1 MAWNERPDGA
11 TVVKVNRSAS
21 REKAL
26 AEHNV
31 KVRLEDRYTAESG
44 DVQMTGVQ
52 ALARLPL
59 NILRSDRTRGLR
71 TAVFISGYE
80 GSPLGGYDLELQHH
94 AELLASY
101 DLVFQPGVNEELAAT
116 SVQGTQLAAGLA
128 DARVEGVTGFWY
140 GKSPGLDRASDA
152 LRHANLI
159 GTHPKGGAVAFV
171 GDDPGAKSSTVPGAS
186 EFLLADLGMP
196 VLYPA
201 DPQDV
206 LDLGVHAVAMSR
218 LSGLW
223 VALKI
228 ATNVA
233 DGSGTVEIG
242 SDRVDPQLPLVMF
255 EGQKFEHRLTAR
267 MLQPALSEMER
278 TREGV
283 RLDAARAYAL
293 ANRLNRSETFGPR
306 ASSSGASS
314 PGASSSGASIG
325 IVAAGK
331 TYLDMRQ
338 ALRTLGLDEAELRR
352 RDVRL
357 LRLAMIHPLIASEI
371 EGFADGLDEIIV
383 VEEKRPF
390 IESAVKEILYGVK
403 NAPKVTGKTDPEG
416 AKLFAAYGELD
427 ADLIAAGLARI
438 LGRFGE
444 FTTVKAWQARQALRR
459 PVTPLPL
466 VSRTPYFCS
475 GCPHNS
481 STKVP
486 EGSLVGGGIG
496 CHALVLMMEPEAV
509 GDVVGLTQMGGEGA
523 QWIGMA
529 PFMRTRR
536 HLLQNIGDG
545 TFHHSG
551 SLAVRAAVASGVNV
565 TYKLLYNSAV
575 AMTGGQQAVGAMSIP
590 ALTKMLTAEGVRR
603 IVITTAEPKRYRRAD
618 LAPTAEVWHRDRV
631 VAAQELLSQVEG
643 VTVLIHDQE
652 CATEL
657 RRKRKRGL
665 AADPAERV
673 MINQRVCEGC
683 GDCGEKSN
691 CLSVQPVDTEFG
703 RKTAIDQSS
712 CNKDYSCLKGD
723 CPSFLTV
730 IPSDKPRARRATA
743 PALASDAIGDPPFR
757 FDVAAAPHTTRI
769 TGVGG
774 TGVVTL
780 SQVLSTAGR
789 IAGRQVRSLDQTGL
803 AQKGGA
809 VISDIKISADEIE
822 QSHKAVAG
830 ECGLYLGCDL
840 LVAADAKN
848 LAVTDPETTIAVV
861 STTKVP
867 TGKMVVDKT
876 VPFPDVGATTERI
889 KSATRGAESVFVDAR
904 GLSVTLFGTD
914 QFANMLLAGVAFQTG
929 ALPLPAWAIEQAIE
943 LNGVQVEPNLQAFRR
958 GRQRVAE
965 PAAFAQ
971 AVAALTAVAPVRVPT
986 EPERRLIESVG
997 AAPGSELHRIVTAR
1011 IPDLIAYQNVD
1022 YARRY
1027 AGVVAR
1033 VRDAEDRTVPG
1044 ESKLSEAV
1052 AEFGYKLMAYK
1063 DEYEVARLLTDPQVE
1078 ARVRA
1083 EFGEGARVSY
1093 RLHPPILRAL
1103 GMKQKLKLGPWSRPG
1118 FQLLRAGKIVRG
1130 TKLDPFGHT
1139 QVRRVERELIDEYT
1153 ATIDDLLG
1161 QLSTETYQRAVE
1173 IARLPDL
1180 VRGYENIKLANVALY
1195 RARLQELQTELAMV
1209 SSLHRLT
1216 PTASHPSSPPPADR

>member
-1 MAWNERPDGA
+1 M
-11 TVVKVNRSAS
+11 KI
-21 REKAL
+21 
-26 AEHNV
+26 
-31 KVRLEDRYTAESG
+31 RLEDRYTAESG
-44 DVQMTGVQ
+44 RVQMTGVQ
-52 ALARLPL
+52 ALARLPM
-59 NILRSDRTRGLR
+59 NVLRSDRTRGLK

-80 GSPLGGYDLELQHH
+80 GSPLGGYDLELARH
-94 AELLASY
+94 AKLLAAY
-101 DLVFQPGVNEELAAT
+101 DLVFQPAVNEELAAT
-116 SVQGTQLAAGLA
+116 AVQGTQLAASLA

-140 GKSPGLDRASDA
+140 GKSPGLDRATDA
-152 LRHANLI
+152 LRHANLM

-206 LDLGVHAVAMSR
+206 LDLGFHAVMMSR
-218 LSGLW
+218 RSGLW

-228 ATNVA
+228 ATAVA

-242 SDRVDPQLPLVMF
+242 PVDPQRPLVMVAG
-255 EGQKFEHRLTAR
+255 EEWEHRPTAR

-278 TREGV
+278 SREGV
-283 RLDAARAYAL
+283 RLATARAYAL
-293 ANRLNRSETFGPR
+293 ANRLNRIQTFGGTAR
-306 ASSSGASS
+306 
-314 PGASSSGASIG
+314 IG
-325 IVAAGK
+325 IVAAGR

-338 ALRTLGLDEAELRR
+338 ALRILGLDEAELRAR
-352 RDVRL
+352 GVWL

-371 EGFADGLDEIIV
+371 EEFADGLAEIIV
-383 VEEKRPF
+383 VEEKRSF
-390 IESAVKEILYGVK
+390 IESALKAILYGAK
-403 NAPKVTGKTDPEG
+403 NPPAISGKTDPEG
-416 AKLFAAYGELD
+416 TTLFPVDGELD
-427 ADLIAAGLARI
+427 ADLIAAGLAAR
-438 LGRFGE
+438 LGTFGE
-444 FTTVKAWQARQALRR
+444 FTTVTAWQRRQARHR
-459 PVTPLPL
+459 PAAPLPL
-466 VSRTPYFCS
+466 VARTPYFCS

-496 CHALVLMMEPEAV
+496 CHALVLLMEPGAV
-509 GDVVGLTQMGGEGA
+509 GDVVGLSQMGGEGA

-536 HLLQNIGDG
+536 HMLQNIGDG

-575 AMTGGQQAVGAMSIP
+575 AMTGGQQAVGAMPIP

-603 IVITTAEPKRYRRAD
+603 IVITTAEPRRYRRAD
-618 LAPTAEVWHRDRV
+618 LAPGVEVWHRDRV
-631 VAAQELLSQVEG
+631 VEAQEVLSQVEG

-657 RRKRKRGL
+657 RRKRKRRL

-691 CLSVQPVDTEFG
+691 CLSVQPIDTEFG

-730 IPSDKPRARRATA
+730 IPGAKPRAGRATM
-743 PALASDAIGDPPFR
+743 PALAPDASPDPPPR
-757 FDVAAAPHTTRI
+757 SDLSAAPHTTRI

-780 SQVLSTAGR
+780 SQVLSVAGR
-789 IAGRQVRSLDQTGL
+789 IAGRAVRSLDQTGL

-809 VISDIKISADEIE
+809 VISDIKISVGEIE
-822 QSHKAVAG
+822 QSNKATAG
-830 ECGLYLGCDL
+830 ECDLYLGCDL
-840 LVAADAKN
+840 LVAADARN
-848 LAVTDPETTIAVV
+848 LAVADPETTIAVV

-867 TGKMVVDKT
+867 TGKMVTDTT
-876 VPFPDVGATTERI
+876 VPFPDVDATADRI
-889 KSATRGAESVFVDAR
+889 RRATRGAESVFIDAR

-929 ALPLPAWAIEQAIE
+929 ALPLPATAIEQAIE
-943 LNGVQVEPNLQAFRR
+943 LNGVQVEPNVQAFRR
-958 GRQRVAE
+958 GRQSVAD

-971 AVAALTAVAPVRVPT
+971 AAAALSAAAPARRPT
-986 EPERRLIESVG
+986 EAEQRLIQSVG
-997 AAPGSELHRIVTAR
+997 AAPGSELHRIVAVR
-1011 IPDLIAYQNVD
+1011 IPDLIQYQNLGH
-1022 YARRY
+1022 ARRY
-1027 AGVVAR
+1027 ADAVAR
-1033 VRDAEDRTVPG
+1033 VREAEDRSVPG
-1044 ESKLSEAV
+1044 ESALSEAV

-1063 DEYEVARLLTDPQVE
+1063 DEYEVARLLTDPRAE
-1078 ARVRA
+1078 AVVRA

-1093 RLHPPILRAL
+1093 QLHPPVLRAL
-1103 GMKQKLKLGPWSRPG
+1103 GMRRKLKLGPWFRPA
-1118 FQLLRAGKIVRG
+1118 FQLLRAGKLLRG
-1130 TKLDPFGHT
+1130 TRLDPFGYT
-1139 QVRRVERELIDEYT
+1139 QVRRAERELVEEYT
-1153 ATIDDLLG
+1153 ATIDDLLR
-1161 QLSTETYQRAVE
+1161 QLSPETYQRAVE

-1180 VRGYENIKLANVALY
+1180 VRGYENIKLANVARY
-1195 RARLQELQTELAMV
+1195 RARVKDLLTELAMV
-1209 SSLHRLT
+1209 SSR
-1216 PTASHPSSPPPADR
+1216 

>member
-1 MAWNERPDGA
+1 M
-11 TVVKVNRSAS
+11 
-21 REKAL
+21 
-26 AEHNV
+26 AEHDG

-59 NILRSDRTRGLR
+59 NILRSDRTAGLR

-80 GSPLGGYDLELQHH
+80 GSPLGGYDLELDRH
-94 AELLASY
+94 AKLLAEH

-152 LRHANLI
+152 LRHANLM

-171 GDDPGAKSSTVPGAS
+171 GDDPAAKSSTVPGAS

-233 DGSGTVEIG
+233 DGSGTVQIG
-242 SDRVDPQLPLVMF
+242 SNRVDPQLPLVMY

-306 ASSSGASS
+306 ASTSR
-314 PGASSSGASIG
+314 ASIG

-338 ALRTLGLDEAELRR
+338 ALRILGLDEAELRAR
-352 RDVRL
+352 GVRL
-357 LRLAMIHPLIASEI
+357 LRLAMVHPLIASEI
-371 EGFADGLDEIIV
+371 EEFADGLAEIIV

-403 NAPKVTGKTDPEG
+403 NAPKVSGKTDPEG
-416 AKLFAAYGELD
+416 ARLFAAHGELD
-427 ADLIAAGLARI
+427 ADLIAAGLATT
-438 LGRFGE
+438 LGRFPQ
-444 FTTVKAWQARQALRR
+444 FTTVVAGQARQALRR
-459 PVTPLPL
+459 PVTHLPL
-466 VSRTPYFCS
+466 AARTPYFCS

-509 GDVVGLTQMGGEGA
+509 GDVIGLTQMGGEGA

-551 SLAVRAAVASGVNV
+551 SLAVRAAVASSVNV

-575 AMTGGQQAVGAMSIP
+575 AMTGGQQAVGAMPIP

-631 VAAQELLSQVEG
+631 VEAQKVLSQVEG

-657 RRKRKRGL
+657 RRKRKRRL

-673 MINQRVCEGC
+673 MINQRVCDGC

-691 CLSVQPVDTEFG
+691 CLSVQPVETEFG
-703 RKTAIDQSS
+703 RKTVIDQSS

-743 PALASDAIGDPPFR
+743 PALAPDAIPDPPFR

-876 VPFPDVGATTERI
+876 VPFPDVDATTDRI
-889 KSATRGAESVFVDAR
+889 LSATRGAESVFVDAR
-904 GLSVTLFGTD
+904 GLSVTLLGTD

-971 AVAALTAVAPVRVPT
+971 AVAALAAVAPVRVPT
-986 EPERRLIESVG
+986 GPERRLIESVG
-997 AAPGSELHRIVTAR
+997 AVPGSELHRIITTR
-1011 IPDLIAYQNVD
+1011 IPDLIEYQNVD

-1027 AGVVAR
+1027 ADVVAR
-1033 VRDAEDRTVPG
+1033 VREAEDRTVQG

-1063 DEYEVARLLTDPQVE
+1063 DEYEVARLLTDPQAE
-1078 ARVRA
+1078 ALVRA

-1103 GMKQKLKLGPWSRPG
+1103 GMKRQLKLGSWSRPG

-1130 TKLDPFGHT
+1130 TKLDPFGDT

-1153 ATIDDLLG
+1153 ATIEDLLG
-1161 QLSTETYQRAVE
+1161 QLTTETYQRAVE

-1180 VRGYENIKLANVALY
+1180 VRGYENIKLANVAHY
-1195 RARLQELQTELAMV
+1195 RARVQELLSELATV
-1209 SSLHRLT
+1209 SC
-1216 PTASHPSSPPPADR
+1216 

>member
-1 MAWNERPDGA
+1 
-11 TVVKVNRSAS
+11 
-21 REKAL
+21 L
-26 AEHNV
+26 AKHDV

-59 NILRSDRTRGLR
+59 NILRSDRNRGLE

-80 GSPLGGYDLELQHH
+80 GSPLGGYDLELQRH
-94 AELLASY
+94 AKLLAEY

-116 SVQGTQLAAGLA
+116 SVAGTQLAAGLA

-152 LRHANLI
+152 LRHANLM

-171 GDDPGAKSSTVPGAS
+171 GDDPAAKSSTVPGAS

-242 SDRVDPQLPLVMF
+242 AGRVDPQLPLVTF
-255 EGQKFEHRLTAR
+255 EGKQWEHRPTAR

-283 RLDAARAYAL
+283 RMDAARAYAL
-293 ANRLNRSETFGPR
+293 ANQLNRSETFGP
-306 ASSSGASS
+306 GAS
-314 PGASSSGASIG
+314 SIG

-338 ALRTLGLDEAELRR
+338 ALRMLGLDEAGLRAR
-352 RDVRL
+352 GIRL
-357 LRLAMIHPLIASEI
+357 LRLAMIHPLIAPEI
-371 EGFADGLDEIIV
+371 AEFADGLAEIIV

-390 IESAVKEILYGVK
+390 IEAAVKEILYGVE
-403 NAPKVTGKTDPEG
+403 NAPRVTGKAGPDG
-416 AKLFAAYGELD
+416 AKLFPAHGELD

-438 LGRFGE
+438 LGRYPE
-444 FTTVKAWQARQALRR
+444 FTTVSAWQAKQQGFRR
-459 PVTPLPL
+459 PVTSLPL

-496 CHALVLMMEPEAV
+496 CHALVLLMEPEAV

-575 AMTGGQQAVGAMSIP
+575 AMTGGQQATGAMSIP
-590 ALTKMLTAEGVRR
+590 ALTRMLTAEGVRR
-603 IVITTAEPKRYRRAD
+603 IVITTGEPHRYRRAG
-618 LAPTAEVWHRDRV
+618 LAPGVKVWHRDRV
-631 VAAQELLSQVEG
+631 VEAQEVLSRLEG

-657 RRKRKRGL
+657 RRKRKRQL
-665 AADPAERV
+665 APDPAERV

-691 CLSVQPVDTEFG
+691 CLSVQPIDTEFG

-730 IPSDKPRARRATA
+730 IPGAKKPGAKKPGAKKPGAQKPGAAPGARRATA
-743 PALASDAIGDPPFR
+743 PALAPGAIADPRFR
-757 FDVAAAPHTTRI
+757 FDLASAPHTTRI

-780 SQVLSTAGR
+780 SQVLSAAGR

-809 VISDIKISADEIE
+809 VISDIKISAGEIE

-830 ECGLYLGCDL
+830 ECDLYLGCDL

-848 LAVTDPETTIAVV
+848 LAVADPKTTVAVV

-876 VPFPDVGATTERI
+876 VPFPDVDATAERI
-889 KSATRGAESVFVDAR
+889 RSATAGAESVFVDAR
-904 GLSVTLFGTD
+904 GLSVTLLGTD

-929 ALPLPAWAIEQAIE
+929 ALPLPAGAIEQAIE

-958 GRQRVAE
+958 GRQRVAD

-971 AVAALTAVAPVRVPT
+971 AVAALSPVVPAT
-986 EPERRLIESVG
+986 KVPSEAEQRLIESVG
-997 AAPGSELHRIVTAR
+997 AAPGSELRRILTTR
-1011 IPDLIAYQNVD
+1011 IPDLIEYQSLD

-1027 AGVVAR
+1027 AELVAR
-1033 VRDAEDRTVPG
+1033 VREAEDRSVPG
-1044 ESKLSEAV
+1044 EGKLSEAV

-1063 DEYEVARLLTDPQVE
+1063 DEYEVARLLTDPQAE
-1078 ARVRA
+1078 AAVRA
-1083 EFGEGARVSY
+1083 EFDAGARVSY
-1093 RLHPPILRAL
+1093 RLHPPLLRAL
-1103 GMKQKLKLGPWSRPG
+1103 GLKRKLKLGPWFRPA

-1130 TKLDPFGHT
+1130 TRLDPFGYT
-1139 QVRRVERELIDEYT
+1139 RVRRVERELIEEYT
-1153 ATIDDLLG
+1153 GTIDDLLG
-1161 QLSTETYQRAVE
+1161 QLSPSTYQRAVE

-1195 RARLQELQTELAMV
+1195 RTRVRELQ
-1209 SSLHRLT
+1209 
-1216 PTASHPSSPPPADR
+1216 SP

>member
-1 MAWNERPDGA
+1 LTEND
-11 TVVKVNRSAS
+11 VKI
-21 REKAL
+21 
-26 AEHNV
+26 
-31 KVRLEDRYTAESG
+31 RLEDRYTAESG
-44 DVQMTGVQ
+44 HAQMTGVQ
-52 ALARLPL
+52 ALARLPM
-59 NILRSDRTRGLR
+59 NILRSDRTRGLK
-71 TAVFISGYE
+71 TAVFISGYQ
-80 GSPLGGYDLELQHH
+80 GSPLGGYDLELQRH
-94 AELLASY
+94 AELLAEY

-116 SVQGTQLAAGLA
+116 SVQGSQLAAGSA

-152 LRHANLI
+152 LRHANLM
-159 GTHPKGGAVAFV
+159 GTHPRGGAVAFV
-171 GDDPGAKSSTVPGAS
+171 GDDPAAKSSTVPGAS

-242 SDRVDPQLPLVMF
+242 CDRVDPRLPLVMF
-255 EGQKFEHRLTAR
+255 EGKKWEHHVTAR

-278 TREGV
+278 TREGI
-283 RLDAARAYAL
+283 RMAAARAYAL
-293 ANRLNRSETFGPR
+293 ANGLNRSETFGGT
-306 ASSSGASS
+306 AT
-314 PGASSSGASIG
+314 IG

-338 ALRTLGLDEAELRR
+338 ALRTLGLDEAELRAR
-352 RDVRL
+352 GVRL
-357 LRLAMIHPLIASEI
+357 LRLAMVHPLIASEI
-371 EGFADGLDEIIV
+371 EEFADGLAEIII
-383 VEEKRPF
+383 VEEKRAF

-403 NAPKVTGKTDPEG
+403 NAPTVTGKTDPDG
-416 AKLFAAYGELD
+416 AKLFAADGELD
-427 ADLIAAGLARI
+427 ADLIAAGLARR
-438 LGRFGE
+438 LGTVPE
-444 FTTVKAWQARQALRR
+444 FTTVRAWRSRQALPR
-459 PVTPLPL
+459 PATQLPL
-466 VSRTPYFCS
+466 AARTPYFCS

-536 HLLQNIGDG
+536 HMVQNIGDG

-575 AMTGGQQAVGAMSIP
+575 AMTGGQQAEGAMPIP

-618 LAPTAEVWHRDRV
+618 LAPAAEVWHRDRV
-631 VAAQELLSQVEG
+631 VEAQEVLSQVEG

-657 RRKRKRGL
+657 RRKRKRRL

-691 CLSVQPVDTEFG
+691 CLSVQPVDTDFG
-703 RKTAIDQSS
+703 RKTVIDQSS
-712 CNKDYSCLKGD
+712 CNKDYSCLAGD

-730 IPSDKPRARRATA
+730 IPSARPQARRATA
-743 PALASDAIGDPPFR
+743 PALAPDGIPDPPLR
-757 FDVAAAPHTTRI
+757 FDVARASHTTRI

-780 SQVLSTAGR
+780 SQVLSAAGR

-809 VISDIKISADEIE
+809 VVSDVKISAEEIE
-822 QSHKAVAG
+822 QSHKAAAG
-830 ECGLYLGCDL
+830 ECDLYLGCDL
-840 LVAADAKN
+840 LVAADARN
-848 LAVTDPETTIAVV
+848 LAVADPQTTIAVV

-867 TGKMVVDKT
+867 TGTMVVDKT
-876 VPFPDVGATTERI
+876 VPFPDVDATTDRI
-889 KSATRGAESVFVDAR
+889 RSATRGAESVFVDAR

-914 QFANMLLAGVAFQTG
+914 QFANMLLAGVAFQAG
-929 ALPLPAWAIEQAIE
+929 ALPLPARAIEQAIE
-943 LNGVQVEPNLQAFRR
+943 LNGVQVEPNVQAFRR
-958 GRQRVAE
+958 GRQFVAE
-965 PAAFAQ
+965 PATFVQTVATLSAVPPVNEPNEPAQ
-971 AVAALTAVAPVRVPT
+971 Q
-986 EPERRLIESVG
+986 LIQSVG
-997 AAPGSELHRIVTAR
+997 AVPGSELHRIITAR
-1011 IPDLIAYQNVD
+1011 IPDLIEYQNVG

-1027 AGVVAR
+1027 AEVVAR
-1033 VRDAEDRTVPG
+1033 VREAEDRTVAG
-1044 ESKLSEAV
+1044 QSALSEAV
-1052 AEFGYKLMAYK
+1052 AQFGYKLMAYK
-1063 DEYEVARLLTDPQVE
+1063 DEYEVARLLVDPQAE
-1078 ARVRA
+1078 AAVRA

-1093 RLHPPILRAL
+1093 RLHPPVLRAL
-1103 GMKQKLKLGPWSRPG
+1103 GMRRKLKLGPWFRPA
-1118 FQLLRAGKIVRG
+1118 FRLLRAAKIVRG
-1130 TKLDPFGHT
+1130 TKLDPFGYT
-1139 QVRRVERELIDEYT
+1139 LMRRAERDLIDQYT
-1153 ATIDDLLG
+1153 VTIDDLLR

-1195 RARLQELQTELAMV
+1195 RARMQELMSELAAV
-1209 SSLHRLT
+1209 SG
-1216 PTASHPSSPPPADR
+1216 

>member
-1 MAWNERPDGA
+1 M
-11 TVVKVNRSAS
+11 
-21 REKAL
+21 
-26 AEHNV
+26 
-31 KVRLEDRYTAESG
+31 KVRLEDRYTADSG
-44 DVQMTGVQ
+44 PVQMTGVQ

-59 NILRSDRTRGLR
+59 NILRSDRTRGLK

-80 GSPLGGYDLELQHH
+80 GSPLGGYDLELGRH
-94 AELLASY
+94 AKLLASY

-152 LRHANLI
+152 LRHANLM

-171 GDDPGAKSSTVPGAS
+171 GDDPAAKSSTVPGAS

-206 LDLGVHAVAMSR
+206 LDLGSHAVAMSR

-233 DGSGTVEIG
+233 DSSGTVEIDAHG
-242 SDRVDPQLPLVMF
+242 VDPQLPLVMF
-255 EGQKFEHRLTAR
+255 EGKKWEHHPTAR

-283 RLDAARAYAL
+283 RMDAARAYAQ
-293 ANRLNRSETFGPR
+293 ANRLNRIQTFG
-306 ASSSGASS
+306 SGASL
-314 PGASSSGASIG
+314 G

-338 ALRTLGLDEAELRR
+338 ALRILGLNEAELAARG
-352 RDVRL
+352 VRL
-357 LRLAMIHPLIASEI
+357 MRLAMVHPLIASEI
-371 EGFADGLDEIIV
+371 EEFADGLAEIIV

-390 IESAVKEILYGVK
+390 IELAVKEILYGVK
-403 NAPKVTGKTDPEG
+403 DAPAVTGKTDPAG

-427 ADLIAAGLARI
+427 ADLIAAGLASR
-438 LGRFGE
+438 LGPRPE
-444 FTTVKAWQARQALRR
+444 FTTVTAWQAKQALRR
-459 PVTPLPL
+459 PVTQLPL
-466 VSRTPYFCS
+466 VTRTPYFCS

-529 PFMRTRR
+529 PFLRTRR

-551 SLAVRAAVASGVNV
+551 SLAVRAAIASGVNV

-575 AMTGGQQAVGAMSIP
+575 AMTGGQQATGAMAIP
-590 ALTKMLTAEGVRR
+590 ALTRMLAAEGVRR
-603 IVITTAEPKRYRRAD
+603 IVITTAEPNGYRRAD
-618 LAPTAEVWHRDRV
+618 LAPIAEVWHRDRV
-631 VAAQELLSQVEG
+631 VEAQEVLSQVEG

-657 RRKRKRGL
+657 RRKRKRRL
-665 AADPAERV
+665 APDPAERI

-691 CLSVQPVDTEFG
+691 CLSVQPIDTDFG
-703 RKTAIDQSS
+703 RKTVIDQSS

-730 IPSDKPRARRATA
+730 VPGDPGSSPRGRRATA
-743 PALASDAIGDPPFR
+743 PALAPDAIADPWFR
-757 FDVAAAPHTTRI
+757 FDVARAPHTTRI

-780 SQVLSTAGR
+780 SQVLSAAGR

-809 VISDIKISADEIE
+809 VISDVKISAGEIE

-830 ECGLYLGCDL
+830 ECDLYLGCDL

-848 LAVTDPETTIAVV
+848 LAVTDPSATIAVV

-867 TGKMVVDKT
+867 TGQMVTDKT
-876 VPFPDVGATTERI
+876 VPFPDVDATADRI
-889 KSATRGAESVFVDAR
+889 RNATRGAESVFVDAR
-904 GLSVTLFGTD
+904 GLSVTLFGSD

-929 ALPLPAWAIEQAIE
+929 ALPLPARAIEQAIE

-958 GRQRVAE
+958 GRQRVAD
-965 PAAFAQ
+965 PAAFAL
-971 AVAALTAVAPVRVPT
+971 AVAAASIEAPARVPA
-986 EPERRLIESVG
+986 ESERRLIESVG
-997 AAPGSELHRIVTAR
+997 AVPGSRLHRIVTAR
-1011 IPDLIAYQNVD
+1011 IPDLVEYQNAD

-1027 AGVVAR
+1027 AEVVAR
-1033 VRDAEDRTVPG
+1033 VREAEVRSVSARS
-1044 ESKLSEAV
+1044 ELSEAV

-1063 DEYEVARLLTDPQVE
+1063 DEYEVARLLVDPQAE
-1078 ARVRA
+1078 AAVRA

-1093 RLHPPILRAL
+1093 QLHPPVLRAL
-1103 GMKQKLKLGPWSRPG
+1103 GMKRKLKLGPWSRPG
-1118 FQLLRAGKIVRG
+1118 FRLLRAGKIVRG
-1130 TKLDPFGHT
+1130 TKLDPFGYT
-1139 QVRRVERELIDEYT
+1139 RVRRVERELTEEYT
-1153 ATIDDLLG
+1153 ATIDDLLR
-1161 QLSTETYQRAVE
+1161 QLSAETYPRAVE

-1195 RARLQELQTELAMV
+1195 RVRVKELRSALDSPAGV
-1209 SSLHRLT
+1209 S
-1216 PTASHPSSPPPADR
+1216 

>member
-1 MAWNERPDGA
+1 MRRL
-11 TVVKVNRSAS
+11 VKVDRQAS

-26 AEHNV
+26 AEHDV
-31 KVRLEDRYTAESG
+31 KIRLEDRYTAESG
-44 DVQMTGVQ
+44 RVQMTGVQ
-52 ALARLPL
+52 ALARLPM
-59 NILRSDRTRGLR
+59 NVLRSDRTRGLK

-80 GSPLGGYDLELQHH
+80 GSPLGGYDIELTRH
-94 AELLASY
+94 AKLLATY
-101 DLVFQPGVNEELAAT
+101 DLVFQPAVNEELAAT
-116 SVQGTQLAAGLA
+116 AVQGTQLAAGLA

-140 GKSPGLDRASDA
+140 GKSPGLDRATDA
-152 LRHANLI
+152 LRHANLM

-206 LDLGVHAVAMSR
+206 LDLGFHAVMMSR
-218 LSGLW
+218 RSGLW

-228 ATNVA
+228 ATAVA

-242 SDRVDPQLPLVMF
+242 PVDPQLPPVMVKG
-255 EGQKFEHRLTAR
+255 EEWEHRPTAR

-278 TREGV
+278 SREGV
-283 RLDAARAYAL
+283 RLATARAYAL
-293 ANRLNRSETFGPR
+293 ANRLNRIQTFGGTAR
-306 ASSSGASS
+306 
-314 PGASSSGASIG
+314 IG
-325 IVAAGK
+325 IVAAGR

-338 ALRTLGLDEAELRR
+338 ALRILGLDEAELRAR
-352 RDVRL
+352 GIRL

-371 EGFADGLDEIIV
+371 EEFADGLAEIIV

-390 IESAVKEILYGVK
+390 IESALKAILYGVK
-403 NAPKVTGKTDPEG
+403 NPPAISGKTDPEG
-416 AKLFAAYGELD
+416 TTLFPVDGELD
-427 ADLIAAGLARI
+427 ADLIAAGLAAR
-438 LGRFGE
+438 LGTFGE
-444 FTTVKAWQARQALRR
+444 FTTVKAWQRRQARHR
-459 PVTPLPL
+459 PAAPLPL
-466 VSRTPYFCS
+466 VARTPYFCS

-481 STKVP
+481 STKAP

-496 CHALVLMMEPEAV
+496 CHALVLLMEPDAV
-509 GDVVGLTQMGGEGA
+509 GDVVGLSQMGGEGA

-575 AMTGGQQAVGAMSIP
+575 AMTGGQQAVGAMPIP

-603 IVITTAEPKRYRRAD
+603 IVITTAEPQRYRRAD
-618 LAPTAEVWHRDRV
+618 LAPGVEVWHRDRV
-631 VAAQELLSQVEG
+631 VEAQEVLSQVEG

-657 RRKRKRGL
+657 RRKRKRRL

-691 CLSVQPVDTEFG
+691 CLSVQPIDTEFG

-730 IPSDKPRARRATA
+730 IPGAKPRAGRATM
-743 PALASDAIGDPPFR
+743 PALAPDAIPDPPLR
-757 FDVAAAPHTTRI
+757 FDLSAAPHTTRI

-780 SQVLSTAGR
+780 SQVLSVAGR
-789 IAGRQVRSLDQTGL
+789 IAGRGVRSLDQTGL

-809 VISDIKISADEIE
+809 VISDIKISVGEIE
-822 QSHKAVAG
+822 QSNKATAG
-830 ECGLYLGCDL
+830 ECDLYLGCDL

-848 LAVTDPETTIAVV
+848 LAVADPHTTIAVV

-867 TGKMVVDKT
+867 TGKMVTDTT
-876 VPFPDVGATTERI
+876 VPFPDVDATADRI
-889 KSATRGAESVFVDAR
+889 RRATRGADSVFIDAR
-904 GLSVTLFGTD
+904 ALSVTLFGTD

-929 ALPLPAWAIEQAIE
+929 ALPLPAPAIEQAIE

-958 GRQRVAE
+958 GRQSVAD

-971 AVAALTAVAPVRVPT
+971 AAAASSAVAPVRVPA
-986 EPERRLIESVG
+986 EPEQRLIESVG
-997 AAPGSELHRIVTAR
+997 VTPGSELHRIVTAR
-1011 IPDLIAYQNVD
+1011 IPDLIEYQNVG

-1027 AGVVAR
+1027 ADLVAR
-1033 VRDAEDRTVPG
+1033 VREAEDRSVLG
-1044 ESKLSEAV
+1044 ESALSEAV

-1063 DEYEVARLLTDPQVE
+1063 DEYEVARLLTDPQAE
-1078 ARVRA
+1078 AVVRA

-1093 RLHPPILRAL
+1093 RLHPPVLRAL
-1103 GMKQKLKLGPWSRPG
+1103 GMRRKLKLGPWFRPA
-1118 FQLLRAGKIVRG
+1118 FRFLRAGKILRG
-1130 TKLDPFGHT
+1130 TRLDPFGYT
-1139 QVRRVERELIDEYT
+1139 RVRRVERELIEEYT
-1153 ATIDDLLG
+1153 TTIDDLIG
-1161 QLSTETYQRAVE
+1161 QLSAETHRRAVE

-1180 VRGYENIKLANVALY
+1180 VRGYETIKLANVAHY
-1195 RARLQELQTELAMV
+1195 RARVKDLLTELAMV
-1209 SSLHRLT
+1209 SSR
-1216 PTASHPSSPPPADR
+1216 

>member
-1 MAWNERPDGA
+1 MTGPAGKID
-11 TVVKVNRSAS
+11 
-21 REKAL
+21 
-26 AEHNV
+26 
-31 KVRLEDRYTAESG
+31 DRYTAESG
-44 DVQMTGVQ
+44 HVQMTGVQ

-59 NILRSDRTRGLR
+59 NILRSDRAGGLK

-80 GSPLGGYDLELQHH
+80 GSPLGGYDLELQRH
-94 AELLASY
+94 AKLLASY

-152 LRHANLI
+152 LRHANLM

-171 GDDPGAKSSTVPGAS
+171 GDDPAAKSSTVPGAS

-206 LDLGVHAVAMSR
+206 LDLGTHAVAMSR

-228 ATNVA
+228 ATAVA
-233 DGSGTVEIG
+233 DGSGIVEIG
-242 SDRVDPQLPLVMF
+242 SGRVDPQLPPVML
-255 EGQKFEHRLTAR
+255 EGKKWEHRLTAR

-278 TREGV
+278 SREGV
-283 RLDAARAYAL
+283 RLDAARSYAR
-293 ANRLNRSETFGPR
+293 ANRLNRSETFGR
-306 ASSSGASS
+306 V
-314 PGASSSGASIG
+314 ASIG
-325 IVAAGK
+325 IVAAGR

-338 ALRTLGLDEAELRR
+338 ALRTLGLDDAELRAR
-352 RDVRL
+352 GVRL
-357 LRLAMIHPLIASEI
+357 LRLAMVHPLIASEM
-371 EGFADGLDEIIV
+371 EEFADGLAEIIV

-390 IESAVKEILYGVK
+390 IESALKAILYGAK
-403 NAPKVTGKTDPEG
+403 DAPAITGKTDRQG
-416 AKLFAAYGELD
+416 AKLFPAEGELD
-427 ADLIAAGLARI
+427 ADLIAAGLASR
-438 LGRFGE
+438 LGLRPE
-444 FTTVKAWQARQALRR
+444 FTTVTAWQAKQALRR
-459 PVTPLPL
+459 PSSPLPL

-575 AMTGGQQAVGAMSIP
+575 AMTGGQQATGAMSVP
-590 ALTKMLTAEGVRR
+590 ALTRMLTAEGVRR
-603 IVITTAEPKRYRRAD
+603 IVITTAEPNRYRRAG
-618 LAPTAEVWHRDRV
+618 LPPTAEVWHRDRV
-631 VAAQELLSQVEG
+631 VEAQEVLSQVKG

-665 AADPAERV
+665 TPDPAERV

-691 CLSVQPVDTEFG
+691 CLSVQPIDTEFG
-703 RKTAIDQSS
+703 RKTVIDQSS

-730 IPSDKPRARRATA
+730 VPSTSKPSTSKPSTSKPSTSKPSAKPRAGRATA
-743 PALASDAIGDPPFR
+743 PALASEAIADPPLR
-757 FDVAAAPHTTRI
+757 FDIAAAPHTTRI

-780 SQVLSTAGR
+780 SQVLSAAGQ
-789 IAGRQVRSLDQTGL
+789 IAGREVRSLDQTGL

-809 VISDIKISADEIE
+809 VISDVKISAAEIE
-822 QSHKAVAG
+822 QSHKAAAG
-830 ECGLYLGCDL
+830 ECDLYLGCDL

-848 LAVTDPETTIAVV
+848 LAVADPSTTIAVV

-867 TGKMVVDKT
+867 TGKMIVDKT
-876 VPFPDVGATTERI
+876 VPFPDVDATTDRI
-889 KSATRGAESVFVDAR
+889 RSATRGSESVFVDAR
-904 GLSVTLFGTD
+904 GLSVTLLGTD

-943 LNGVQVEPNLQAFRR
+943 LNGVQVEANLQAFRR
-958 GRQRVAE
+958 GRQRVAD

-971 AVAALTAVAPVRVPT
+971 AVAARRPAAPVRLPT
-986 EPERRLIESVG
+986 EPERRLVASVG
-997 AAPGSELHRIVTAR
+997 AAPGSELHRIVAAR
-1011 IPDLIAYQNVD
+1011 IPDLIEYQNVD

-1027 AGVVAR
+1027 ADLVAR
-1033 VRDAEDRTVPG
+1033 VREAEDRSVS
-1044 ESKLSEAV
+1044 EKSELSEAV

-1063 DEYEVARLLTDPQVE
+1063 DEYEVARLLVDPRAE
-1078 ARVRA
+1078 AAVRA
-1083 EFGEGARVSY
+1083 EFGAGARVSY
-1093 RLHPPILRAL
+1093 RLHPPLLRAL
-1103 GMKQKLKLGPWSRPG
+1103 GMKRKLKLGPWFRPA

-1130 TKLDPFGHT
+1130 TRLDPFGYT
-1139 QVRRVERELIDEYT
+1139 QVRRIERELIDEYT
-1153 ATIDDLLG
+1153 AIIDDLAG
-1161 QLSTETYQRAVE
+1161 ELSSETYQRAVE

-1180 VRGYENIKLANVALY
+1180 VRGYENIKLASAALY
-1195 RARLQELQTELAMV
+1195 RARLKELQTE
-1209 SSLHRLT
+1209 
-1216 PTASHPSSPPPADR
+1216 PATVTTIAPV

>member
-1 MAWNERPDGA
+1 M
-11 TVVKVNRSAS
+11 KI
-21 REKAL
+21 
-26 AEHNV
+26 
-31 KVRLEDRYTAESG
+31 RLEDRYTAESG
-44 DVQMTGVQ
+44 RVQMTGVQ
-52 ALARLPL
+52 ALARLPM
-59 NILRSDRTRGLR
+59 NVLRSDRTRGLK

-80 GSPLGGYDLELQHH
+80 GSPLGGYDLELARH
-94 AELLASY
+94 AKLLATY
-101 DLVFQPGVNEELAAT
+101 DLVFQPAVNEELAAT
-116 SVQGTQLAAGLA
+116 AVQGTQLAAGLA

-140 GKSPGLDRASDA
+140 GKSPGLDRATDA
-152 LRHANLI
+152 LRHANLM

-206 LDLGVHAVAMSR
+206 LDLGFHAVMMSR
-218 LSGLW
+218 RSGLW

-228 ATNVA
+228 ATAVA

-242 SDRVDPQLPLVMF
+242 PVDPQRPLVMVAG
-255 EGQKFEHRLTAR
+255 EEWEHRPTAR

-278 TREGV
+278 SREGV
-283 RLDAARAYAL
+283 RLATARAYAL
-293 ANRLNRSETFGPR
+293 ANRLNRIQTFGGTAR
-306 ASSSGASS
+306 
-314 PGASSSGASIG
+314 IG
-325 IVAAGK
+325 IVAAGR

-338 ALRTLGLDEAELRR
+338 ALRILGLDEAELRAR
-352 RDVRL
+352 GIRL

-371 EGFADGLDEIIV
+371 EEFADGLAEIIV
-383 VEEKRPF
+383 VEEKRSF
-390 IESAVKEILYGVK
+390 IESALKAILYGAK
-403 NAPKVTGKTDPEG
+403 NPPAISGKTDPERTT
-416 AKLFAAYGELD
+416 LFPVDGELD
-427 ADLIAAGLARI
+427 ADLIAAGLAAR
-438 LGRFGE
+438 LGTFGE
-444 FTTVKAWQARQALRR
+444 FTTVTAWQRRQARHR
-459 PVTPLPL
+459 PAAPLPL
-466 VSRTPYFCS
+466 VARTPYFCS

-496 CHALVLMMEPEAV
+496 CHALVLLMEPGAV
-509 GDVVGLTQMGGEGA
+509 GDVVGLSQMGGEGA

-575 AMTGGQQAVGAMSIP
+575 AMTGGQQAVGAMPIP

-603 IVITTAEPKRYRRAD
+603 IVITTAEPRRYRRAD
-618 LAPTAEVWHRDRV
+618 LAPRVEVWHRDRV
-631 VAAQELLSQVEG
+631 VEAQEVLSQVEG

-657 RRKRKRGL
+657 RRKRKRRL

-691 CLSVQPVDTEFG
+691 CLSVQPIDTEFG

-730 IPSDKPRARRATA
+730 IPGARPRAGRATM
-743 PALASDAIGDPPFR
+743 PALAPDAIPDPPLR
-757 FDVAAAPHTTRI
+757 FDLSAAPHTTRI

-780 SQVLSTAGR
+780 SQVLSVAGR
-789 IAGRQVRSLDQTGL
+789 IAGRAVRSLDQTGL

-809 VISDIKISADEIE
+809 VISDIKISVGEIE
-822 QSHKAVAG
+822 QSNKATAG
-830 ECGLYLGCDL
+830 ECDLYLGCDL
-840 LVAADAKN
+840 LVAADAMN
-848 LAVTDPETTIAVV
+848 LAVADPETTIAVV

-867 TGKMVVDKT
+867 TGKMVTDTT
-876 VPFPDVGATTERI
+876 VPFPDVDATADRI
-889 KSATRGAESVFVDAR
+889 RRATRGADSVFIDAR

-914 QFANMLLAGVAFQTG
+914 QFANMLLAGVAFQAG
-929 ALPLPAWAIEQAIE
+929 ALPLPATAIEQAIE
-943 LNGVQVEPNLQAFRR
+943 LNGVQVEPNVQAFRR
-958 GRQRVAE
+958 GRQSVAD

-971 AVAALTAVAPVRVPT
+971 AAATLSAAAPARRPT
-986 EPERRLIESVG
+986 EAEQRLIQSVG
-997 AAPGSELHRIVTAR
+997 AAPGSELHRIVAVR
-1011 IPDLIAYQNVD
+1011 IPDLIQYQNLG

-1027 AGVVAR
+1027 ADAVAR
-1033 VRDAEDRTVPG
+1033 VREAEDRSVPG
-1044 ESKLSEAV
+1044 ESALSEAV

-1063 DEYEVARLLTDPQVE
+1063 DEYEVARLLTDPQAE
-1078 ARVRA
+1078 AVVRA

-1093 RLHPPILRAL
+1093 QLHPPVLRAL
-1103 GMKQKLKLGPWSRPG
+1103 GMRRKLKLGPWFRPA
-1118 FQLLRAGKIVRG
+1118 FQLLRAGKILRG
-1130 TKLDPFGHT
+1130 TRLDPFGYT
-1139 QVRRVERELIDEYT
+1139 QVRRTERELIEEYT
-1153 ATIDDLLG
+1153 AAIDDLLG
-1161 QLSTETYQRAVE
+1161 QLSAETYQRAVE

-1180 VRGYENIKLANVALY
+1180 VRGYENIKLA
-1195 RARLQELQTELAMV
+1195 
-1209 SSLHRLT
+1209 
-1216 PTASHPSSPPPADR
+1216 

>member
-1 MAWNERPDGA
+1 M
-11 TVVKVNRSAS
+11 
-21 REKAL
+21 
-26 AEHNV
+26 AEHDG

-59 NILRSDRTRGLR
+59 NILRSDRTAGLR

-80 GSPLGGYDLELQHH
+80 GSPLGGYDLELDRH
-94 AELLASY
+94 AKLLAEH

-152 LRHANLI
+152 LRHANLM

-171 GDDPGAKSSTVPGAS
+171 GDDPAAKSSTVPGAS

-233 DGSGTVEIG
+233 DGSGTVQIG
-242 SDRVDPQLPLVMF
+242 SDRVDPQLPLVMY

-306 ASSSGASS
+306 ASTSR
-314 PGASSSGASIG
+314 ASIG

-338 ALRTLGLDEAELRR
+338 ALRILGLDEAELRAR
-352 RDVRL
+352 GVRL
-357 LRLAMIHPLIASEI
+357 LRLAMVHPLIASEI
-371 EGFADGLDEIIV
+371 EEFADGLAEIIV

-403 NAPKVTGKTDPEG
+403 NAPKVSGKTDPEG
-416 AKLFAAYGELD
+416 ARLFAAHGELD
-427 ADLIAAGLARI
+427 ADLIAAGLATT
-438 LGRFGE
+438 LGRFPQ
-444 FTTVKAWQARQALRR
+444 FTTVVAGQARQALRR
-459 PVTPLPL
+459 PVTHLPL
-466 VSRTPYFCS
+466 AARTPYFCS

-509 GDVVGLTQMGGEGA
+509 GDVIGLTQMGGEGA

-575 AMTGGQQAVGAMSIP
+575 AMTGGQQAVGAMPIP

-631 VAAQELLSQVEG
+631 VEAQKVLSQVEG

-657 RRKRKRGL
+657 RRKRKRRL

-673 MINQRVCEGC
+673 MINQRVCDGC

-691 CLSVQPVDTEFG
+691 CLSVQPVETEFG
-703 RKTAIDQSS
+703 RKTVIDQSS

-743 PALASDAIGDPPFR
+743 PALAPDAIPDPPFR

-780 SQVLSTAGR
+780 LQVLSTAGR

-876 VPFPDVGATTERI
+876 VPFPDVDATTDRI
-889 KSATRGAESVFVDAR
+889 LSATRGAESVFVDAR
-904 GLSVTLFGTD
+904 GLSVTLLGTD

-971 AVAALTAVAPVRVPT
+971 AVAALAAVAPVRVPT
-986 EPERRLIESVG
+986 GPERRLIESVG
-997 AAPGSELHRIVTAR
+997 AVPGSELHRIITTR
-1011 IPDLIAYQNVD
+1011 IPDLIEYQNVD

-1027 AGVVAR
+1027 ADVVAR
-1033 VRDAEDRTVPG
+1033 VREAEDRTVQG

-1063 DEYEVARLLTDPQVE
+1063 DEYEVARLLTDPQAE
-1078 ARVRA
+1078 ALVRA

-1103 GMKQKLKLGPWSRPG
+1103 GMKRQLKLGSWSRPG

-1153 ATIDDLLG
+1153 ATIEDLLG
-1161 QLSTETYQRAVE
+1161 QLTTETYQRAVE

-1180 VRGYENIKLANVALY
+1180 VRGYENIKLANVAHY
-1195 RARLQELQTELAMV
+1195 RARVQELLSELATV
-1209 SSLHRLT
+1209 SC
-1216 PTASHPSSPPPADR
+1216 

>member
-1 MAWNERPDGA
+1 
-11 TVVKVNRSAS
+11 
-21 REKAL
+21 L
-26 AEHNV
+26 AEHDV

-44 DVQMTGVQ
+44 PVQMTGVQ

-59 NILRSDRTRGLR
+59 NILRSDRTRGR
-71 TAVFISGYE
+71 QTAVFISGYE
-80 GSPLGGYDLELQHH
+80 GSPLGGYDLELQRH
-94 AELLASY
+94 AKLLASY

-152 LRHANLI
+152 LRHANLM
-159 GTHPKGGAVAFV
+159 GTHPRGGAVAFV
-171 GDDPGAKSSTVPGAS
+171 GDDPAAKSSTVPGAS

-206 LDLGVHAVAMSR
+206 LDLGTHAVAMSR

-233 DGSGTVEIG
+233 DSSGTVEIDCDG
-242 SDRVDPQLPLVMF
+242 VDPQLPLVMF
-255 EGQKFEHRLTAR
+255 EGKEWEHRPTAR
-267 MLQPALSEMER
+267 MLQPELSQMER

-283 RLDAARAYAL
+283 RMDAARAYAL
-293 ANRLNRSETFGPR
+293 ANRLNRIQTFGTR
-306 ASSSGASS
+306 ASTSGASS
-314 PGASSSGASIG
+314 SAASIG

-338 ALRTLGLDEAELRR
+338 ALRTLGLDEAELAARE
-352 RDVRL
+352 VRL

-371 EGFADGLDEIIV
+371 EEFADGLTEIIV

-403 NAPKVTGKTDPEG
+403 DAPAVTGKTDPAG
-416 AKLFAAYGELD
+416 ATLFAAYGELD
-427 ADLIAAGLARI
+427 ADLIAAGLAAR
-438 LGRFGE
+438 LGTWPE
-444 FTTVKAWQARQALRR
+444 FTTVTAWRAKQALRR
-459 PVTPLPL
+459 PVTQLPL
-466 VSRTPYFCS
+466 VARTPYFCS

-496 CHALVLMMEPEAV
+496 CHALVLMMEPDAV

-551 SLAVRAAVASGVNV
+551 SLAVRAAIASGVNV

-603 IVITTAEPKRYRRAD
+603 IVITTAEPSGYRRAD
-618 LAPTAEVWHRDRV
+618 LAPIAEVWHRDRV
-631 VAAQELLSQVEG
+631 VEAQEVLSQVEG

-665 AADPAERV
+665 AADPAERI

-691 CLSVQPVDTEFG
+691 CLSVQPVDTAFG
-703 RKTAIDQSS
+703 RKTVIDQSS

-730 IPSDKPRARRATA
+730 VPRTLGSSPDRRRATA
-743 PALASDAIGDPPFR
+743 PALAPDAIGDPSFR
-757 FDVAAAPHTTRI
+757 FDVARAPHTTRI

-780 SQVLSTAGR
+780 SQILSAAGR

-809 VISDIKISADEIE
+809 VISDVKISAGDIE
-822 QSHKAVAG
+822 QSNKAVAG
-830 ECGLYLGCDL
+830 ECDLYLGCDL

-848 LAVTDPETTIAVV
+848 LAVADPATTIAVV

-867 TGKMVVDKT
+867 TGRMVVDKT
-876 VPFPDVGATTERI
+876 VPFPDVDATADRI
-889 KSATRGAESVFVDAR
+889 RSATRGAESVFVDAR
-904 GLSVTLFGTD
+904 GLSVTLLGSD

-929 ALPLPAWAIEQAIE
+929 ALPLPAQAIEQAIE

-958 GRQRVAE
+958 GRQRVAD
-965 PAAFAQ
+965 PVAFA
-971 AVAALTAVAPVRVPT
+971 AVIAAASAAAPVNVPT
-986 EPERRLIESVG
+986 GSEQRLISSVG
-997 AAPGSELHRIVTAR
+997 AEPGSPLHRIVAVR
-1011 IPDLIAYQNVD
+1011 IPDLVEYQNVD

-1027 AGVVAR
+1027 ADLVAR
-1033 VRDAEDRTVPG
+1033 AREAEIRSVP
-1044 ESKLSEAV
+1044 EKTELSEAV

-1063 DEYEVARLLTDPQVE
+1063 DEYEVARLLVDPQAE
-1078 ARVRA
+1078 AAVRA

-1093 RLHPPILRAL
+1093 QLHPPVLRAL
-1103 GMKQKLKLGPWSRPG
+1103 GMKRKLKLGPWSRPG
-1118 FQLLRAGKIVRG
+1118 FRLLRAAKIVRG
-1130 TKLDPFGHT
+1130 TRLDPFGHT
-1139 QVRRVERELIDEYT
+1139 QVRRVERELINEYT
-1153 ATIDDLLG
+1153 ATIDDLLAR
-1161 QLSTETYQRAVE
+1161 LSAETYQRAVE

-1195 RARLQELQTELAMV
+1195 RARVKELQSKSE
-1209 SSLHRLT
+1209 SPT
-1216 PTASHPSSPPPADR
+1216 PAGR

>member
-1 MAWNERPDGA
+1 M
-11 TVVKVNRSAS
+11 
-21 REKAL
+21 
-26 AEHNV
+26 AEHDV
-31 KVRLEDRYTAESG
+31 KIRLEDRYTADSG
-44 DVQMTGVQ
+44 QVQMTGVQ

-59 NILRSDRTRGLR
+59 NILRSDRTRGLK

-80 GSPLGGYDLELQHH
+80 GSPLGGYDLELQRH
-94 AELLASY
+94 AKLLAEY
-101 DLVFQPGVNEELAAT
+101 DLIFQPGVNEELAAT
-116 SVQGTQLAAGLA
+116 SVQGSQLAAGLA
-128 DARVEGVTGFWY
+128 DARVEGVTGCWY

-152 LRHANLI
+152 LRHANLM

-171 GDDPGAKSSTVPGAS
+171 GDDPAAKSSTVPGAS

-242 SDRVDPQLPLVMF
+242 SDHVDPQLPLVMF
-255 EGQKFEHRLTAR
+255 EGQKFEHHLTAR

-283 RLDAARAYAL
+283 RMAAARAYAL

-314 PGASSSGASIG
+314 SGASSSGASIG

-338 ALRTLGLDEAELRR
+338 ALRTLGLDEAELRAR
-352 RDVRL
+352 GVRL

-371 EGFADGLDEIIV
+371 EEFADGLTEIIV

-403 NAPKVTGKTDPEG
+403 NAPTVTGKTDPAG
-416 AKLFAAYGELD
+416 ARLFAAYGELD
-427 ADLIAAGLARI
+427 ADLIAAGLAGT
-438 LGRFGE
+438 LGRFPE
-444 FTTVKAWQARQALRR
+444 FTTVTAWQANQAKQAKQALGQR
-459 PVTPLPL
+459 PVTQLPL

-529 PFMRTRR
+529 PFLRTRR

-575 AMTGGQQAVGAMSIP
+575 AMTGGQQATGAMSIP

-631 VAAQELLSQVEG
+631 VEAQEVLSQVEG

-657 RRKRKRGL
+657 RRKRKRRL

-703 RKTAIDQSS
+703 RKTVIDQSS

-730 IPSDKPRARRATA
+730 VPSAKPRAGRVTA
-743 PALASDAIGDPPFR
+743 PALASDDIPGPPFR
-757 FDVAAAPHTTRI
+757 FDVATAPHTTRI

-780 SQVLSTAGR
+780 SQILSTAGR

-809 VISDIKISADEIE
+809 VISDVKISADEIE
-822 QSHKAVAG
+822 QSNKAVAG
-830 ECGLYLGCDL
+830 ECDLYLGCDL

-848 LAVTDPETTIAVV
+848 LAVADPKTTIAVV

-867 TGKMVVDKT
+867 TGKMVTDET
-876 VPFPDVGATTERI
+876 VPFPDIDATTERI
-889 KSATRGAESVFVDAR
+889 RSATRGADSVFVDAR
-904 GLSVTLFGTD
+904 GLSVTLLGTD

-965 PAAFAQ
+965 PDAFAQ
-971 AVAALTAVAPVRVPT
+971 AVAALSATAPVRLPA

-997 AAPGSELHRIVTAR
+997 ATPGSELHRIVTTR
-1011 IPDLIAYQNVD
+1011 IPDLIEYQNVG

-1027 AGVVAR
+1027 AEVVAR
-1033 VRDAEDRTVPG
+1033 VREAEDRAVPG
-1044 ESKLSEAV
+1044 RSAMSEAV

-1063 DEYEVARLLTDPQVE
+1063 DEYEVARLLTDPQAE
-1078 ARVRA
+1078 AEVSA
-1083 EFGEGARVSY
+1083 EFGADARVSY

-1103 GMKQKLKLGPWSRPG
+1103 GMERKLKLGPWFRPG
-1118 FQLLRAGKIVRG
+1118 FRLLRAGKVVRG
-1130 TKLDPFGHT
+1130 TRLDPFGHT
-1139 QVRRVERELIDEYT
+1139 QVRRVERELIEEYT
-1153 ATIDDLLG
+1153 ATIDDLLP
-1161 QLSTETYQRAVE
+1161 QLSTETYPRAVE

-1180 VRGYENIKLANVALY
+1180 IRGYENIKLANVALY
-1195 RARLQELQTELAMV
+1195 RARVVELQRGPLLR
-1209 SSLHRLT
+1209 S
-1216 PTASHPSSPPPADR
+1216 

>member
-1 MAWNERPDGA
+1 
-11 TVVKVNRSAS
+11 
-21 REKAL
+21 L
-26 AEHNV
+26 AEHDV
-31 KVRLEDRYTAESG
+31 KIRLEDRYTAESG
-44 DVQMTGVQ
+44 HVQMTGVQ

-59 NILRSDRTRGLR
+59 NILRSDRTRGLK

-94 AELLASY
+94 AGLLAEY

-116 SVQGTQLAAGLA
+116 SVQGSQLAAGLA

-152 LRHANLI
+152 LRHANLM

-171 GDDPGAKSSTVPGAS
+171 GDDPAAKSSTVPGAS

-242 SDRVDPQLPLVMF
+242 SDRVDPQLPVVMF
-255 EGQKFEHRLTAR
+255 EGQKFEHHLTAR

-283 RLDAARAYAL
+283 RMAAARAYAL
-293 ANRLNRSETFGPR
+293 ANRLNRSETFGPT
-306 ASSSGASS
+306 
-314 PGASSSGASIG
+314 ASSSGASIG

-338 ALRTLGLDEAELRR
+338 ALRMLGLDEAGLRAR
-352 RDVRL
+352 GVRL
-357 LRLAMIHPLIASEI
+357 LRLAMVHPLIASEI
-371 EGFADGLDEIIV
+371 EEFADGLAEIIV

-390 IESAVKEILYGVK
+390 IESAVKEILYGAK
-403 NAPKVTGKTDPEG
+403 NAPKVTGKTDPDG
-416 AKLFAAYGELD
+416 AKLFAAHGELD
-427 ADLIAAGLARI
+427 ADLIAAGLATT
-438 LGRFGE
+438 LSRFPE
-444 FTTVKAWQARQALRR
+444 FTTVAAWQARQALRR
-459 PVTPLPL
+459 PVTQLPL
-466 VSRTPYFCS
+466 ASRTPYFCS

-486 EGSLVGGGIG
+486 DGSLVGGGIG

-529 PFMRTRR
+529 PFMRTQR

-575 AMTGGQQAVGAMSIP
+575 AMTGGQQATGAMPIP
-590 ALTKMLTAEGVRR
+590 ALTRMLTAEGVRR
-603 IVITTAEPKRYRRAD
+603 IVITTAEPKRYRRAG
-618 LAPTAEVWHRDRV
+618 LAPAAEVWHRDRV
-631 VAAQELLSQVEG
+631 VEAQEVLSKVEG

-657 RRKRKRGL
+657 RRKRKRRL
-665 AADPAERV
+665 VADPAERV

-691 CLSVQPVDTEFG
+691 CLSVQPIDTDFG
-703 RKTAIDQSS
+703 RKTVIDQSS

-730 IPSDKPRARRATA
+730 IPGAKPRARRATA
-743 PALASDAIGDPPFR
+743 PALAPDGSPDPPLR
-757 FDVAAAPHTTRI
+757 FDVARAPHTTRI

-822 QSHKAVAG
+822 QSHKAVTG
-830 ECGLYLGCDL
+830 ECDLYLGCDL
-840 LVAADAKN
+840 LVAADARN
-848 LAVTDPETTIAVV
+848 LAVADPETTIAVV

-867 TGKMVVDKT
+867 TGKMITDKT
-876 VPFPDVGATTERI
+876 VPFPDVDATADRI
-889 KSATRGAESVFVDAR
+889 RRATRGAESVFVDAR
-904 GLSVTLFGTD
+904 GLSVTLLGTD

-929 ALPLPAWAIEQAIE
+929 ALPLPARAIEQAIE

-965 PAAFAQ
+965 PDAFAQ
-971 AVAALTAVAPVRVPT
+971 AVAALSAVAPVRVPA

-1011 IPDLIAYQNVD
+1011 VPDLIEYQNSG

-1027 AGVVAR
+1027 ADLVTR
-1033 VRDAEDRTVPG
+1033 VREAEDRAVPG
-1044 ESKLSEAV
+1044 QSAMSEAV

-1063 DEYEVARLLTDPQVE
+1063 DEYEVARLLTDPQAE
-1078 ARVRA
+1078 AAVRT

-1103 GMKQKLKLGPWSRPG
+1103 GMERKLKLGPWFRPG
-1118 FQLLRAGKIVRG
+1118 FRLLRAGKIVRG

-1139 QVRRVERELIDEYT
+1139 QVRRVERELIEEYT

-1195 RARLQELQTELAMV
+1195 RARVREWTER
-1209 SSLHRLT
+1209 HR
-1216 PTASHPSSPPPADR
+1216 PST

>member
-1 MAWNERPDGA
+1 
-11 TVVKVNRSAS
+11 
-21 REKAL
+21 L
-26 AEHNV
+26 AEHDV

-44 DVQMTGVQ
+44 PVQMTGVQ
-52 ALARLPL
+52 ALAP
-59 NILRSDRTRGLR
+59 
-71 TAVFISGYE
+71 
-80 GSPLGGYDLELQHH
+80 
-94 AELLASY
+94 Y

-116 SVQGTQLAAGLA
+116 SVQGTQLAAGMA

-152 LRHANLI
+152 LRHANLM

-171 GDDPGAKSSTVPGAS
+171 GDDPAAKSSTVPGAS

-206 LDLGVHAVAMSR
+206 LDLGTHAVAMSR

-233 DGSGTVEIG
+233 DSSGTVEIDAG
-242 SDRVDPQLPLVMF
+242 GLDPQLPLVMF
-255 EGQKFEHRLTAR
+255 DGKKWEHRPTAR
-267 MLQPALSEMER
+267 MLQPELSQMER

-283 RLDAARAYAL
+283 RMDAARAYAL
-293 ANRLNRSETFGPR
+293 ANRLNRIQTF
-306 ASSSGASS
+306 
-314 PGASSSGASIG
+314 GASSSSSAGSSGAGIG

-331 TYLDMRQ
+331 TYLDTRQ
-338 ALRTLGLDEAELRR
+338 ALRTLGLDETELAARG
-352 RDVRL
+352 VRL
-357 LRLAMIHPLIASEI
+357 LRLAMVHPLIAAEI
-371 EGFADGLDEIIV
+371 QEFADGLAEIIV

-403 NAPKVTGKTDPEG
+403 NAPAVTGKTDPAG
-416 AKLFAAYGELD
+416 VTLFAAHGELD
-427 ADLIAAGLARI
+427 ADLIAAGLAAR
-438 LGRFGE
+438 LSTRPE
-444 FTTVKAWQARQALRR
+444 FPTVTAWQARQALRR
-459 PVTPLPL
+459 PVTQLPL
-466 VSRTPYFCS
+466 VARTPYFCS

-509 GDVVGLTQMGGEGA
+509 GDVLGLTQMGGEGA

-551 SLAVRAAVASGVNV
+551 SLAVRAAIASGVNV

-590 ALTKMLTAEGVRR
+590 ALTQMLTAEGVRR
-603 IVITTAEPKRYRRAD
+603 IVITTAEPSHYRRAG
-618 LAPTAEVWHRDRV
+618 LAPIVEVWHRDRV
-631 VAAQELLSQVEG
+631 VEAQEVLSQVEG

-657 RRKRKRGL
+657 RRKRKRRL
-665 AADPAERV
+665 AADPPERI

-691 CLSVQPVDTEFG
+691 CLSVQPVDTDFG
-703 RKTAIDQSS
+703 RKTVIDQSS

-730 IPSDKPRARRATA
+730 VPAAKVSGTKPRARRATA
-743 PALASDAIGDPPFR
+743 PALAPDAIADPPPR
-757 FDVAAAPHTTRI
+757 FDVATAPHTTRI

-780 SQVLSTAGR
+780 SQVLSAAGR
-789 IAGRQVRSLDQTGL
+789 IAGRHVRSLDQTGL

-809 VISDIKISADEIE
+809 VISDVKISAGEIE
-822 QSHKAVAG
+822 QSNKAVAG
-830 ECGLYLGCDL
+830 ECDLYLGCDL

-848 LAVTDPETTIAVV
+848 LAVADPSTTIAVV

-867 TGKMVVDKT
+867 TGRMVVDKT
-876 VPFPDVGATTERI
+876 VPFPDIDATADRI
-889 KSATRGAESVFVDAR
+889 RSATLGSESVFVDAR
-904 GLSVTLFGTD
+904 GLSVILLGSD

-929 ALPLPAWAIEQAIE
+929 ALPLPARAIEQAIE

-958 GRQRVAE
+958 GRQRVAD
-965 PAAFAQ
+965 PVAFAQ
-971 AVAALTAVAPVRVPT
+971 AVAALTVAAPVRVPT
-986 EPERRLIESVG
+986 ESGPRLISSVG
-997 AAPGSELHRIVTAR
+997 AEPGSELHRIVTAR
-1011 IPDLIAYQNVD
+1011 IPDLIEYQNVG

-1027 AGVVAR
+1027 ADLVAR
-1033 VRDAEDRTVPG
+1033 VREAEVRSVP
-1044 ESKLSEAV
+1044 EKSELSQAV

-1063 DEYEVARLLTDPQVE
+1063 DEYEVARLLTDPQAE
-1078 ARVRA
+1078 AAVRA
-1083 EFGEGARVSY
+1083 EFGAGARVSY
-1093 RLHPPILRAL
+1093 QLHPPVLRAL
-1103 GMKQKLKLGPWSRPG
+1103 GMKRKLKLGPWSRPG
-1118 FQLLRAGKIVRG
+1118 FRLLQAGKIVRG
-1130 TKLDPFGHT
+1130 TRLDPFGHT
-1139 QVRRVERELIDEYT
+1139 QVRRVERELINEYT
-1153 ATIDDLLG
+1153 ATIDELLR
-1161 QLSTETYQRAVE
+1161 QLSAETYPRAVQ

-1180 VRGYENIKLANVALY
+1180 VRGYESIKLANVALY
-1195 RARLQELQTELAMV
+1195 RARVKELRSASESLA
-1209 SSLHRLT
+1209 
-1216 PTASHPSSPPPADR
+1216 PADR

>member
-1 MAWNERPDGA
+1 
-11 TVVKVNRSAS
+11 
-21 REKAL
+21 L
-26 AEHNV
+26 AEHDV

-44 DVQMTGVQ
+44 PVQMTGVQ
-52 ALARLPL
+52 ALARLPM
-59 NILRSDRTRGLR
+59 NILRSDRARGLK

-80 GSPLGGYDLELQHH
+80 GSPLGGYDLELGRH
-94 AELLASY
+94 AGLLASY
-101 DLVFQPGVNEELAAT
+101 DLVFQPGVNEEIAAT
-116 SVQGTQLAAGLA
+116 SVQGTQLAAGMA

-152 LRHANLI
+152 LRHANLM

-171 GDDPGAKSSTVPGAS
+171 GDDPAAKSSTVPGAS

-206 LDLGVHAVAMSR
+206 LDLGSHAVAMSR

-233 DGSGTVEIG
+233 DSSGTVEIDADG
-242 SDRVDPQLPLVMF
+242 VDPRLPLVMF
-255 EGQKFEHRLTAR
+255 EGQKWEHLPTAR
-267 MLQPALSEMER
+267 MLQPALSELER

-283 RLDAARAYAL
+283 RMDAARAYAQ
-293 ANRLNRSETFGPR
+293 ANRLNRVQTFG
-306 ASSSGASS
+306 ATSATSNSGAS
-314 PGASSSGASIG
+314 GGNGIG

-331 TYLDMRQ
+331 TYLDTRQ
-338 ALRTLGLDEAELRR
+338 ALRTLGLDEAGLAARG
-352 RDVRL
+352 VRL

-371 EGFADGLDEIIV
+371 EEFADGLTEIIV

-403 NAPKVTGKTDPEG
+403 NAPVVTGKADPAG

-427 ADLIAAGLARI
+427 ADLIAAGLAAR
-438 LGRFGE
+438 LGTRPE
-444 FTTVKAWQARQALRR
+444 FTTVTAWQARQGLRR
-459 PVTPLPL
+459 PVTQLPL
-466 VSRTPYFCS
+466 VARTPYFCS

-509 GDVVGLTQMGGEGA
+509 GDVTGLTQMGGEGA

-529 PFMRTRR
+529 PFLRTRR

-551 SLAVRAAVASGVNV
+551 SLAVRAAIASGVNV

-575 AMTGGQQAVGAMSIP
+575 AMTGGQQATGAMSIP
-590 ALTKMLTAEGVRR
+590 ALTKMLAAEGVRR
-603 IVITTAEPKRYRRAD
+603 IVITTAEPRDYRRAD
-618 LAPTAEVWHRDRV
+618 LAPIAEVWQRDRV
-631 VAAQELLSQVEG
+631 VEAQEVLSQVEG

-665 AADPAERV
+665 AADPAERI

-691 CLSVQPVDTEFG
+691 CLSVQPVDTDFG
-703 RKTAIDQSS
+703 RKTVIDQSS

-730 IPSDKPRARRATA
+730 LPAAGGSRPRPRRATA
-743 PALASDAIGDPPFR
+743 PALAPDAIADPRFR

-780 SQVLSTAGR
+780 SQVLSAAGR

-809 VISDIKISADEIE
+809 VISDVKLSAGEIE
-822 QSHKAVAG
+822 QSNKAVAG
-830 ECGLYLGCDL
+830 ECDLYLGCDL

-848 LAVTDPETTIAVV
+848 LAVADPSTTIAVV

-867 TGKMVVDKT
+867 TGRMVVDKT
-876 VPFPDVGATTERI
+876 VPFPDVDATADRI
-889 KSATRGAESVFVDAR
+889 RSATRGEESVFVDAR
-904 GLSVTLFGTD
+904 GLSVTLFGSD

-929 ALPLPAWAIEQAIE
+929 ALPLPARAIEQAIE

-958 GRQRVAE
+958 GRQRVAD

-971 AVAALTAVAPVRVPT
+971 AAAALSAAAPVRVPAGS
-986 EPERRLIESVG
+986 ERALIDSVG
-997 AAPGSELHRIVTAR
+997 AEPGSELHRIVTAR
-1011 IPDLIAYQNVD
+1011 IPDLVEYQNAD

-1027 AGVVAR
+1027 ADLVAR
-1033 VRDAEDRTVPG
+1033 VRAAELRSVP
-1044 ESKLSEAV
+1044 EKTELSQAV

-1063 DEYEVARLLTDPQVE
+1063 DEYEVARLLVDPQAE
-1078 ARVRA
+1078 AAVRA
-1083 EFGEGARVSY
+1083 EFGAGARVSY
-1093 RLHPPILRAL
+1093 QLHPPVLRAL
-1103 GMKQKLKLGPWSRPG
+1103 GMKRKLKLGPWSRPG
-1118 FQLLRAGKIVRG
+1118 FRLLRAGKIVRG
-1130 TKLDPFGHT
+1130 TRLDPFGYT
-1139 QVRRVERELIDEYT
+1139 EVRRVERQLISEYT
-1153 ATIDDLLG
+1153 ATIDDLLR
-1161 QLSTETYQRAVE
+1161 QLSAGTYPRAVE

-1180 VRGYENIKLANVALY
+1180 VRGYENIKLANVARY
-1195 RARLQELQTELAMV
+1195 RARVKELQAD
-1209 SSLHRLT
+1209 S
-1216 PTASHPSSPPPADR
+1216 ASPAPADR

>member
-1 MAWNERPDGA
+1 
-11 TVVKVNRSAS
+11 
-21 REKAL
+21 
-26 AEHNV
+26 V
-31 KVRLEDRYTAESG
+31 KVRLEDRYTADSG
-44 DVQMTGVQ
+44 QVQMTGVQ

-59 NILRSDRTRGLR
+59 NILRSDQAGGLK

-80 GSPLGGYDLELQHH
+80 GSPLGGYDLELGRH
-94 AELLASY
+94 AKLLASY

-171 GDDPGAKSSTVPGAS
+171 GDDPAAKSSTVPGAS

-206 LDLGVHAVAMSR
+206 LDLGAHAVAMSR

-228 ATNVA
+228 ATAVA
-233 DGSGTVEIG
+233 DGSGTVEIS
-242 SDRVDPQLPLVMF
+242 SDRVEPQLPPVMF
-255 EGQKFEHRLTAR
+255 EGQKWEHRLTAR

-278 TREGV
+278 SREGI
-283 RLDAARAYAL
+283 RADAARAYAR
-293 ANRLNRSETFGPR
+293 ANRLNRSETFGR
-306 ASSSGASS
+306 N
-314 PGASSSGASIG
+314 ASIG
-325 IVAAGK
+325 IVAAGR

-338 ALRTLGLDEAELRR
+338 ALRALGLDDAELAARG
-352 RDVRL
+352 VRL
-357 LRLAMIHPLIASEI
+357 LRLAMVHPLVASEI
-371 EGFADGLDEIIV
+371 EEFADGLAEIIV

-390 IESAVKEILYGVK
+390 IESALKAILYGVK
-403 NAPKVTGKTDPEG
+403 DAPTITGKTDRQG
-416 AKLFAAYGELD
+416 AKLFPVDGELD
-427 ADLIAAGLARI
+427 ADLIASGLAIR
-438 LGRFGE
+438 LGRRPE
-444 FTTVKAWQARQALRR
+444 FTTVTAWQAEQARRR

-486 EGSLVGGGIG
+486 AGSLVGGGIG
-496 CHALVLMMEPEAV
+496 CHALVLLMEPEAV

-575 AMTGGQQAVGAMSIP
+575 AMTGGQQATGAMSVP
-590 ALTKMLTAEGVRR
+590 ALTRMLTAEGVRR
-603 IVITTAEPKRYRRAD
+603 IVITTAEPKRYRRAG

-631 VAAQELLSQVEG
+631 VEAQEVLSQVEG

-665 AADPAERV
+665 APDPAERV

-703 RKTAIDQSS
+703 RKTVIDQSS

-730 IPSDKPRARRATA
+730 IPRTKEPRTKEPGTKPGAGRATA
-743 PALASDAIGDPPFR
+743 PALASDAIADPPLR
-757 FDVAAAPHTTRI
+757 FDIAAAPHTTRI

-780 SQVLSTAGR
+780 SQILSAAGR
-789 IAGRQVRSLDQTGL
+789 IAGREVRSLDQTGL

-809 VISDIKISADEIE
+809 VISDVKISAAEIE
-822 QSHKAVAG
+822 QSNKAAAG
-830 ECGLYLGCDL
+830 ECDLYLGCDL

-848 LAVTDPETTIAVV
+848 LAVADPKTTIAVV

-867 TGKMVVDKT
+867 TGKMIVDKT
-876 VPFPDVGATTERI
+876 VPFPDVDATADRI
-889 KSATRGAESVFVDAR
+889 RSATRGSEAVFVDAR
-904 GLSVTLFGTD
+904 GLSVTLLGTD
-914 QFANMLLAGVAFQTG
+914 QFANMLLAGVAFQSG

-943 LNGVQVEPNLQAFRR
+943 LNGVQVEPNVQAFRR
-958 GRQRVAE
+958 GRQRVAD

-971 AVAALTAVAPVRVPT
+971 AVAARRATAPARPPT
-986 EPERRLIESVG
+986 EPERTLIASVG
-997 AAPGSELHRIVTAR
+997 AAPGSELHRIVTVR
-1011 IPDLIAYQNVD
+1011 IPDLIDYQNVD

-1027 AGVVAR
+1027 ADLVAR
-1033 VRDAEDRTVPG
+1033 VREAEDRSVAPKS
-1044 ESKLSEAV
+1044 ELSEAV

-1063 DEYEVARLLTDPQVE
+1063 DEYEVARLLTDPQAE
-1078 ARVRA
+1078 AALRA
-1083 EFGEGARVSY
+1083 EFGAGARVSY
-1093 RLHPPILRAL
+1093 RLHPPLLRAL
-1103 GMKQKLKLGPWSRPG
+1103 GMKRKLKLGPWFRPA
-1118 FQLLRAGKIVRG
+1118 FRLLRAGKIVRG
-1130 TKLDPFGHT
+1130 TRLDPFGYT

-1153 ATIDDLLG
+1153 ATIEDLAG
-1161 QLSTETYQRAVE
+1161 QLSPETYQRAVE

-1180 VRGYENIKLANVALY
+1180 VRGYENIKLANVARY
-1195 RARLQELQTELAMV
+1195 RARRDELQTEPATV
-1209 SSLHRLT
+1209 SC
-1216 PTASHPSSPPPADR
+1216 

>member
-1 MAWNERPDGA
+1 M
-11 TVVKVNRSAS
+11 KI
-21 REKAL
+21 
-26 AEHNV
+26 
-31 KVRLEDRYTAESG
+31 RLEDRYTAESG
-44 DVQMTGVQ
+44 RVQMTGVQ
-52 ALARLPL
+52 ALARLPM
-59 NILRSDRTRGLR
+59 NVLRSDRTRGLK

-80 GSPLGGYDLELQHH
+80 GSPLGGYDLELARH
-94 AELLASY
+94 AKLLAAY
-101 DLVFQPGVNEELAAT
+101 DLVFQSAVNEELAAT
-116 SVQGTQLAAGLA
+116 AVQGTQLAASLA

-140 GKSPGLDRASDA
+140 GKSPGLDRATDA
-152 LRHANLI
+152 LRHANLM

-206 LDLGVHAVAMSR
+206 LDLGFHAVMMSR
-218 LSGLW
+218 RSGLW

-228 ATNVA
+228 ATAVA

-242 SDRVDPQLPLVMF
+242 PVDPQRPLVMV
-255 EGQKFEHRLTAR
+255 EGEEWEHRPTAR
-267 MLQPALSEMER
+267 MLQPALAGMER
-278 TREGV
+278 SREGV
-283 RLDAARAYAL
+283 RLATARAYAL
-293 ANRLNRSETFGPR
+293 ANRLNRIQTFGGTAR
-306 ASSSGASS
+306 
-314 PGASSSGASIG
+314 IG
-325 IVAAGK
+325 IVAAGR

-338 ALRTLGLDEAELRR
+338 ALRILGLDEAELRAR
-352 RDVRL
+352 GVRL

-371 EGFADGLDEIIV
+371 EEFADGLAEIIV

-390 IESAVKEILYGVK
+390 IESALKAILYGVK
-403 NAPKVTGKTDPEG
+403 NPPAISGKTDPEG
-416 AKLFAAYGELD
+416 TTLFPVDGELD
-427 ADLIAAGLARI
+427 ADLIAAGLAAR
-438 LGRFGE
+438 LGTFGG
-444 FTTVKAWQARQALRR
+444 FTTVTAWQRRQARHR
-459 PVTPLPL
+459 PAAPLPL
-466 VSRTPYFCS
+466 VARTPYFCS

-496 CHALVLMMEPEAV
+496 CHALILLMEPDAV
-509 GDVVGLTQMGGEGA
+509 GDVVGLSQMGGEGA

-536 HLLQNIGDG
+536 HMLQNIGDG

-575 AMTGGQQAVGAMSIP
+575 AMTGGQQAVGAMPIP
-590 ALTKMLTAEGVRR
+590 ALTRMLTAEGVRR
-603 IVITTAEPKRYRRAD
+603 IVITTAEPRRYRRAD
-618 LAPTAEVWHRDRV
+618 LAPGVEVWHRDRV
-631 VAAQELLSQVEG
+631 VEAQEVLSQVEG

-657 RRKRKRGL
+657 RRKRKRRL

-691 CLSVQPVDTEFG
+691 CLSVQPIDTEFG

-730 IPSDKPRARRATA
+730 IPGAKPRAGRATM
-743 PALASDAIGDPPFR
+743 PALAPDASPDPPLR
-757 FDVAAAPHTTRI
+757 SDPSAAPHTTRI

-780 SQVLSTAGR
+780 SQVLSVAGR
-789 IAGRQVRSLDQTGL
+789 IAGRGVRSLDQTGL

-809 VISDIKISADEIE
+809 VISDIKISVGEIE
-822 QSHKAVAG
+822 QSNKATAG
-830 ECGLYLGCDL
+830 ECDLYLGCDL
-840 LVAADAKN
+840 LVAADARN
-848 LAVTDPETTIAVV
+848 LAVADPETTIAVV

-867 TGKMVVDKT
+867 TGKMVTDTT
-876 VPFPDVGATTERI
+876 VPFPDVDATADRI
-889 KSATRGAESVFVDAR
+889 RRATRGAESVFIDAR

-929 ALPLPAWAIEQAIE
+929 ALPLPATAIEQAIE
-943 LNGVQVEPNLQAFRR
+943 LNGVQVEPNVQAFRR
-958 GRQRVAE
+958 GRQSVAD

-971 AVAALTAVAPVRVPT
+971 AAAALSAAAPARRPT
-986 EPERRLIESVG
+986 EAEQRLIQSVG
-997 AAPGSELHRIVTAR
+997 AAPGSELHRIVAVR
-1011 IPDLIAYQNVD
+1011 IPDLIQYQNLGH
-1022 YARRY
+1022 ARRY
-1027 AGVVAR
+1027 ADAVAR
-1033 VRDAEDRTVPG
+1033 VREAEDRSVPG
-1044 ESKLSEAV
+1044 ESALSEAV

-1063 DEYEVARLLTDPQVE
+1063 DEYEVARLLTDPRAE
-1078 ARVRA
+1078 AVVRA

-1093 RLHPPILRAL
+1093 QLHPPVLRAL
-1103 GMKQKLKLGPWSRPG
+1103 GMRRKLKLGPWFRPT
-1118 FQLLRAGKIVRG
+1118 FQLLRAGKLLRG
-1130 TKLDPFGHT
+1130 TRLDPFGYT
-1139 QVRRVERELIDEYT
+1139 QVRRAERELVEEYT
-1153 ATIDDLLG
+1153 ATIDDLLR
-1161 QLSTETYQRAVE
+1161 QLSPETYQRAVE

-1180 VRGYENIKLANVALY
+1180 VRGYENIKLANIAQY
-1195 RARLQELQTELAMV
+1195 RARVKDLLTELAMV
-1209 SSLHRLT
+1209 SSR
-1216 PTASHPSSPPPADR
+1216 